1 MNFLILA
8 VLLAVGSLGPGMLA
22 LRRFKWDPLEKLCA
36 AMGVSF
42 LMLFL
47 WAWSGALIGF
57 LPLFAALWSLAAVV
71 MTLLARR
78 EIAALWWDQGVRKAA
93 IGWAGLFVWSLA
105 LQALLRH
112 YGGADWSGDWYEH
125 YQRAVYFTLWPF
137 DRSFEFIELYL
148 LPARPPLMNVISA
161 SLMAQIGSAFF
172 DFQVVMTFLNSLVYF
187 PLLALARLLGGR
199 NRALPWILAI
209 VLAVSPLFC
218 QNVTYTWTRLFAGFF
233 VVLGLVLYIASWRT
247 GDATRM
253 IASFSALAAGFLTHY
268 SVGPYLVFLAAHYLL
283 VLWRRRVRP
292 MRELFL
298 IVVAGALILSSWFV
312 WSILTFGTEGT
323 FASNTSVTESRKL
336 TRSENLV
343 KMLTNTERTFVPFVF
358 HRSLPEDR
366 QRFAPGVVLRDTTFL
381 LYQNNFILALGSLN
395 WIVVVVL
402 LWRGLRPKTYR
413 EEPPPR
419 AFWAWG
425 IIVVIVLGI
434 AVHGGPSEWGL
445 AHICLQPLVLMLLAL
460 LASRFAVLEVPLK
473 VMVVVGVCIDATL
486 GIILHFFLLRSNID
500 PGLGTITTFNWQIK
514 QRVGLVFLGDLL
526 ASWVAVLQVGIVTGV
541 VVMVVTLAVVG
552 WRTRKTG

>member
-1 MNFLILA
+1 MSLLILGA
-8 VLLAVGSLGPGMLA
+8 LLATGSLGPGLLVLSR
-22 LRRFKWDPLEKLCA
+22 LRWDPLEKLCA

-42 LMLFL
+42 LMLFF
-47 WAWSGALIGF
+47 WAWFGALVGF
-57 LPLFAALWSLAAVV
+57 LPLFAALWSLTALV

-78 EIAALWWDQGVRKAA
+78 ELAGLWRDQGIRKAA
-93 IGWAGLFVWSLA
+93 VAWAGLLVWSLA

-137 DRSFEFIELYL
+137 DTTFEFIELYL

-161 SLMAQIGSAFF
+161 SLIAQIGSAFS
-172 DFQVVMTFLNSLVYF
+172 DFQVMMTFLNSLIYF

-199 NRALPWILAI
+199 NRAIPWILAI
-209 VLAVSPLFC
+209 VLALSPLFC

-233 VVLGLVLYIASWRT
+233 VVLGLVLYVAAWRA
-247 GDATRM
+247 GDSTRM
-253 IASFSALAAGFLTHY
+253 VASFSALAAGFLTHY

-283 VLWRRRVRP
+283 VLWRRRIRP
-292 MRELFL
+292 VRELFL
-298 IVVAGALILSSWFV
+298 ISAAGALILASWFA
-312 WSILTFGTEGT
+312 WSIMTFGTEGT

-336 TRSENLV
+336 SRGENMV
-343 KMLTNTERTFVPFVF
+343 KTLTNIERTFVPFVF
-358 HRSLPEDR
+358 HRGLPEDL
-366 QRFAPGVVLRDTTFL
+366 QRFAPGVNLRDTTFL

-395 WIVVVVL
+395 WIIVAVL
-402 LWRGLRPKTYR
+402 LWRGMRQKTQKK
-413 EEPPPR
+413 EPPPR

-425 IIVVIVLGI
+425 MITVIVLGV

-460 LASRFAVLEVPLK
+460 LASRFAELEAPFK
-473 VMVVVGVCIDATL
+473 VMVVAGVCIDGIF
-486 GIILHFFLLRSNID
+486 GIILHFFLLRSNIE

-514 QRVGLVFLGDLL
+514 QRIGLVFLGDLM
-526 ASWVAVLQVGIVTGV
+526 ASWVSVLQVAVITGV
-541 VVMVVTLAVVG
+541 VVMVATLAVFG

>member
-1 MNFLILA
+1 MKLLILFA
-8 VLLAVGSLGPGMLA
+8 LLAVGSVGPGLLV
-22 LRRFKWDPLEKLCA
+22 LRRFRWDPLEKLCA
-36 AMGVSF
+36 AMGMSF

-47 WAWSGALIGF
+47 WAWFGALIGF

-71 MTLLARR
+71 MTLFARR
-78 EIAALWWDQGVRKAA
+78 ELAGLWQDRGIRQAVVA
-93 IGWAGLFVWSLA
+93 WAGLLLWSLV

-137 DRSFEFIELYL
+137 DTSFEFIELYL

-161 SLMAQIGSAFF
+161 SLIAQVGSAFF
-172 DFQVVMTFLNSLVYF
+172 LFQVAMTFLNSLIYL

-199 NRALPWILAI
+199 NRYVPWILAI
-209 VLAVSPLFC
+209 VLALSPLFC

-233 VVLGLVLYIASWRT
+233 VVLGLVLYIAAWRA
-247 GDATRM
+247 GDSARM
-253 IASFSALAAGFLTHY
+253 IGSFSAFAAGFLTHY
-268 SVGPYLVFLAAHYLL
+268 SVGPYLVFLVAHYLL
-283 VLWRRRVRP
+283 VLWRRRAHP

-298 IVVAGALILSSWFV
+298 ISVAGALILSSWFA
-312 WSILTFGTEGT
+312 WSIKIFGNEGT

-336 TRSENLV
+336 TRGENIV
-343 KMLTNTERTFVPFVF
+343 KTLANIERTFVPFVF
-358 HRSLPEDR
+358 HRSLPEDL
-366 QRFAPGVVLRDTTFL
+366 QRFAPGVILRDTCFL

-395 WIVVVVL
+395 WIVVAVL
-402 LWRGLRPKTYR
+402 LWRGMRQKTR
-413 EEPPPR
+413 TKDPPPR
-419 AFWAWG
+419 GFWAWG
-425 IIVVIVLGI
+425 MITVIVMGI

-460 LASRFAVLEVPLK
+460 LASRFAELEVPFK
-473 VMVVVGVCIDATL
+473 VMVVVGVFIDATL
-486 GIILHFFLLRSNID
+486 GIILHFFLLRSDIE

-514 QRVGLVFLGDLL
+514 QRVGLVFLGDLMGW
-526 ASWVAVLQVGIVTGV
+526 WVSVLPVAAITGA
-541 VVMVVTLAVVG
+541 VVMVVSLAVFG